1 MNLVKWLFP
10 NTYKKLQQLEL
21 EKDQLESQL
30 KEKDQQIKS
39 LTIQYNN
46 LKQQL
51 TNTTQMLGSLTEE
64 ERIKSNN
71 LERKLNKL
79 TDDKDKLIS
88 TLLSIKATINLLNL
102 DDERKY

>member
-21 EKDQLESQL
+21 EKDQLKSQL

-51 TNTTQMLGSLTEE
+51 TNTTQMLGSLAEE

-71 LERKLNKL
+71 LECKLNKL

-88 TLLSIKATINLLNL
+88 TLLSIKAAINLLNL
-102 DDERKY
+102 DDERKH